1 MDTTVLYT
9 SKQILENWLNSNRPD
24 LLYSKKTIT
33 VHECSERVVQ
43 ARSLLPRMSEILKQ
57 MNPLCTIEGACSEWE
72 ALQEEAES
80 IRMNFDLIMTPFY
93 DPNTWHILCSQM
105 QKRIK
110 RRARNK
116 RKAVQI
122 AESSNSK
129 HAKQELVH
137 LPNNNTAF
145 QEMVNA
151 KEHQSPNR
159 ASLLQKQLHIV
170 RSYLRLVDLLGE
182 YRHLKLQNAT
192 NTDAGLEIGIC
203 NGDFE
208 HKKTAVV
215 KSLENLENHLK
226 CLLQGKDVKCE
237 AENLVNNK
245 EKLTAFFKKLLF
257 NESVDGHDRTM
268 STQTLF
274 RRRKAWD
281 RFVVNKLYND
291 EEEEEYDNS
300 YCKASIPM
308 TEWIL
313 PPCQSK
319 WFNSSK

>member
-33 VHECSERVVQ
+33 IHECSERVVQ

-57 MNPLCTIEGACSEWE
+57 MNLLCTIEGVCSEWE

-122 AESSNSK
+122 ADSSNSK
-129 HAKQELVH
+129 YAKQELTL

-182 YRHLKLQNAT
+182 YRRLKLQNAT

-237 AENLVNNK
+237 AENSVNNK